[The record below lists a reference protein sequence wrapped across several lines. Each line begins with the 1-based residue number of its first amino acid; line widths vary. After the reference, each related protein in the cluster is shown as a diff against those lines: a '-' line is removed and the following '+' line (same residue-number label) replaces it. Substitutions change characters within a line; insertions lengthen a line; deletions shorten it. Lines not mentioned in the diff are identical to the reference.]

1 MEAMCMKIAITGG
14 TGFVGKEL
22 TRLLHMQ
29 GWEIYILTR
38 HPKQSSLGITYVEWL
53 TDQAAP
59 EKQLEG
65 MDAFVNLAG
74 ASINAGRWSDKQ
86 KKEIYD
92 SRISATNEVLR
103 ILRTLE
109 KKPKVLV
116 NASAVGI
123 YPASES
129 VTYTEASTEVGN
141 DFLAKTVL
149 DWERLAEQAKELG
162 IRVAYGRFGI
172 ILGKDDGALPLMALP
187 YKLFGG
193 GTVGSGKQWLSWI
206 HIHDVARAIQ
216 FSIETKNFEGPFNVT
231 SPPSRRLKEF
241 GKEIAKALGR
251 PPWVPVPSF
260 ALKTAL
266 GEKSKL
272 VLEGQRVLP
281 VVLQKHG
288 FEFTFPHLQSA
299 LADLYK

>member
-1 MEAMCMKIAITGG
+1 MKVAITGG
-14 TGFVGKEL
+14 TGFIGKEL
-22 TRLLHMQ
+22 TRLLHLQ

-65 MDAFVNLAG
+65 IDAFVNLAG

-92 SRISATNEVLR
+92 SRITATTEVLR
-103 ILRTLE
+103 ILKALE
-109 KKPKVLV
+109 KKPEVLV

-123 YPASES
+123 YPASETM
-129 VTYTEASTEVGN
+129 TYTEASTNFGK

-149 DWERLAEQAKELG
+149 DWERLAEQAKALG
-162 IRVAYGRFGI
+162 IRTAYGRFGI
-172 ILGKDDGALPLMALP
+172 VLGKDDGALPLMALP

-193 GTVGSGKQWLSWI
+193 GTVGSGKQWLSWV

-216 FSIETKNFEGPFNVT
+216 FAIETKNLEGPFNVT
-231 SPPSRRLKEF
+231 APHPMQMKDF
-241 GKEIAKALGR
+241 GKEIAKALKR
-251 PPWVPVPSF
+251 PHWIPVPSF

-281 VVLQKHG
+281 IVLQRHG

-299 LADLYK
+299 LAELYK